1 MAEKWTFKPLCG
13 SQRAIDAKEIKQ
25 GQFLI
30 RRDGGAVYFD
40 QDDTTRILV
49 ANTDGGGGSGANS
62 YVYNQSADSD
72 TWIINHN
79 LGYNPNVT
87 VQDSAGTTVIGEIEY
102 NTINKLTLKF
112 STAFSGTAYLS

>member
-1 MAEKWTFKPLCG
+1 MADKWEFKPLCG
-13 SQRAIDAKEIKQ
+13 SQKAIDNYPIKK

-30 RRDGGAVYFD
+30 KKDGGAVYFD
-40 QDDTTRILV
+40 QDETTRILV
-49 ANTDGGGGSGANS
+49 ANTDGGGGSGNNS
-62 YVYNQSADSD
+62 YVHTQSAASD
-72 TWIINHN
+72 NWVINHN

-87 VQDSAGTTVIGEIEY
+87 VLDSAGTQVIGEIEY